1 MTQNQ
6 NQNKNNYKKWLG
18 LINIPVQMGIIIY
31 LFYKLGFW
39 LDENYVS
46 QKVYYFKIFTLIGVF
61 IALYNVYRQ
70 VSELGKNQ

>member
-31 LFYKLGFW
+31 LSYKLGFW